1 MADDFDI
8 ESTIAAI
15 SSRPKNV
22 EVDPLEFPRYDL
34 FQEYRMGTSLGAIA
48 SIILPIDSPC
58 QDQLDWYRNFHY
70 ESVSLE
76 YGALSAMSL
85 KQLQLR
91 MFRHS
96 LDEEDVKLL
105 KTHSWFSD
113 DLVVFPALTKCIR
126 ESVQAGESPLWNL
139 VRGGFV
145 PNHFADV
152 LAEDLTGNG
161 PCRQL
166 IKEKVEIALDCN
178 FVTVQELLSDM
189 GGKPSPWIRFQKSS
203 RFHRFGGAR

>member
-8 ESTIAAI
+8 ESAI
-15 SSRPKNV
+15 DEIQSRSKIEAVN
-22 EVDPLEFPRYDL
+22 PLEHPRYDL
-34 FQEYRMGTSLGAIA
+34 FAEYRLGTSMGAIGC
-48 SIILPIDSPC
+48 IILPSDCC

-76 YGALSAMSL
+76 YGALSAMGL

-96 LDEEDVKLL
+96 VDEEDVKLL

-126 ESVQAGESPLWNL
+126 ESVQAGESPLWNI
-139 VRGGFV
+139 VRTGFV
-145 PNHFADV
+145 PKHFADV
-152 LAEDLTGNG
+152 LGEDLTGNG
-161 PCRQL
+161 PCRQM

-189 GGKPSPWIRFQKSS
+189 GGKPSPWVRFQKSS
-203 RFHRFGGAR
+203 RFHKFGGAR

>member
-1 MADDFDI
+1 MTDDFDI
-8 ESTIAAI
+8 ESAIDAI
-15 SSRPKNV
+15 SSRPKMD
-22 EVDPLEFPRYDL
+22 EVDPLEHPRYDVYM
-34 FQEYRMGTSLGAIA
+34 EYRIGTSLGAIGC
-48 SIILPIDSPC
+48 IILPIDSPC

-96 LDEEDVKLL
+96 VDEEDVKLL

-113 DLVVFPALTKCIR
+113 DQVVFSALTKCIR
-126 ESVQAGESPLWNL
+126 DSVQAGESPLWNL
-139 VRGGFV
+139 VRAGYV
-145 PNHFADV
+145 PKQFADV
-152 LAEDLTGNG
+152 LGEDLAGTG

-166 IKEKVEIALDCN
+166 IKDQVEIGLACDL
-178 FVTVQELLSDM
+178 FSVQELLSDM
-189 GGKPSPWIRFQKSS
+189 GGKPSPWIRFHRSS